1 MLFQQYYMH
10 RNKGFICILVIK
22 FQNHIDISFSKYQY
36 SYRYK
41 FDTFTLQRK
50 ETIMD
55 PVLAVQIP
63 APCPL
68 SCSWCRT
75 PKHDEEGN
83 ADAVLVAVAH
93 FIDVHSEVYL
103 TSTGETGLS
112 PIFGKVVKLAQD
124 KKKAVSVLCA
134 TKESVVPGL
143 KRVEVSLNEYTRPAA
158 LRAIEKARSLHIPIV
173 LSLVDHGQEI
183 NPEALA
189 NEYGADGVI
198 IRAQQ
203 AEGRSSITV
212 GRSGSWQRPGSDLGA
227 FPVAAYRELRE
238 EVNGHTCTCINE
250 FGDTVPILGGRLND

>member
-112 PIFGKVVKLAQD
+112 PIFGKVV
-124 KKKAVSVLCA
+124 
-134 TKESVVPGL
+134 
-143 KRVEVSLNEYTRPAA
+143 
-158 LRAIEKARSLHIPIV
+158 
-173 LSLVDHGQEI
+173 
-183 NPEALA
+183 A